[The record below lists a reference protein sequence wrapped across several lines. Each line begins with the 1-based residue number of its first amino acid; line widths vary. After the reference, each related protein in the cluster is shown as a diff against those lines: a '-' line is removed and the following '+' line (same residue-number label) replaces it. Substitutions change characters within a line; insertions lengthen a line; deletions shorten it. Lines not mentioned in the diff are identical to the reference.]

1 MRSVVHLTDS
11 ASRLAGGMF
20 ESVRGMSRGIE
31 ATGRWQTSTVAFEDR
46 HSTEDRSAWGD
57 ASLDIVKPSTFG
69 AFGSI
74 RSMSKLCADRRPD
87 VVHLHGIW
95 GPASLAARYISGKS
109 PRPAIVISP
118 RGMLEPWALERS
130 RLKKSIAWNAWM
142 RRVIAQTDCFH
153 ALCDEEADSIR
164 EVAPK
169 ASIVVIP
176 NGVDPPPAVPDSAHR
191 QKTILFLGR
200 LHPKKGLLPLLAAWS
215 TLGSIRAEGWR
226 LIIAGWDDGGFEA
239 TLRAEASRLG
249 LDETVVF
256 HGPAFGAAKEN
267 LLGGCA
273 VFVLPSFSEGLP
285 MAVLE
290 AWGYEMPVVMTR
302 ECHLNEGFAADAAI
316 CVEPTAENIADGINR
331 IVGKMTDSDRHSMG
345 QRGRK
350 LVETRFSWGHI
361 GGEMTDAYD
370 AMLKKSSIRSKAV

>member
-1 MRSVVHLTDS
+1 MKSVVHITDS

-20 ESVRGMSRGIE
+20 ESVRGMSRSIE
-31 ATGRWQTSTVAFEDR
+31 ATGRWQTSTIAFEDR
-46 HSTEDRSAWGD
+46 HSTEDRSAWPV
-57 ASLDIVKPSTFG
+57 ASLDIVKRSIFG
-69 AFGSI
+69 AFGSS

-95 GPASLAARYISGKS
+95 GPASLAARYISNKS

-118 RGMLEPWALERS
+118 HGMLEPWALEHS

-142 RRVIAQTDCFH
+142 LGVIAKADCFH

-164 EVAPK
+164 GIAPK

-176 NGVDPPPAVPDSAHR
+176 NGVDPPPTVPGSAHR
-191 QKTILFLGR
+191 QKAILFLGR

-256 HGPAFGAAKEN
+256 HGPAFGAAKEA
-267 LLGGCA
+267 LLGDSA

-290 AWGYEMPVVMTR
+290 AWSYEMPVVMTR
-302 ECHLNEGFAADAAI
+302 ECHLKEGFVADAAI
-316 CVEPTAENIADGINR
+316 RVEATAESIADGINR
-331 IVGKMTDSDRHSMG
+331 IVGKMTDSDRRSMG
-345 QRGRK
+345 RRGRK

-361 GGEMTDAYD
+361 GVEMTEAYD
-370 AMLKKSSIRSKAV
+370 AVLKRVHIAK